1 MKKIIFISTLLIV
14 LSTGKL
20 FSQNKY
26 SREITANKHK
36 KKDLTFGPKS
46 AAKIKDLFF
55 SNKEFKLPQKIRSIN
70 SIANYTGVKPIDGS
84 GSTYIWDFTNGF
96 QLSAISEG
104 GGITGSNDKVSLVS
118 FNYGGVNSIELS
130 NSIILHKSTIS
141 SLEKVYTKRLI
152 KFKNTKLPTY
162 KIISDKFYATF
173 YFNEKNILISLTISN
188 YDLEF

>member
-1 MKKIIFISTLLIV
+1 MKKNVFIFTLLIV
-14 LSTGKL
+14 LNTGEL
-20 FSQNKY
+20 FSQNK
-26 SREITANKHK
+26 SSKEITSNKLK
-36 KKDLTFGPKS
+36 KKDLIFGPKS

-70 SIANYTGVKPIDGS
+70 SIANYTGVQPIDGS

-104 GGITGSNDKVSLVS
+104 GGSIGGNDKISLVS
-118 FNYGGVNSIELS
+118 FNYGGLNSLELS
-130 NSIILHKSTIS
+130 NSIILHKSTLS
-141 SLEKVYTKRLI
+141 SIEKIYTKRLI